1 MQMTAVGNTTY
12 RRRRPAPP
20 SRRPGS
26 VRSIAKS
33 LDKRTLEIVVEVI
46 GLLDLEELCRGMLRA
61 LREAVPAD
69 WCALNQLPADLPH
82 TISLAEPEVPRK
94 LHVVFA
100 KYALQNPLVDYYMRT
115 MDGRALRFSDL
126 LTRRELHRLDLYR
139 EVYVP
144 LGVEYQIAF
153 TLPSASH
160 QVLGIALS
168 RGKRDFT
175 ATERDLLNLVR
186 PYLIQAY
193 RNALAHTEL
202 TRGAG
207 RQIVLDD
214 LTTLGLTR
222 RQAEVLRLVAM
233 GRSDHD
239 AAAVLG
245 IAVRTAQKHLEHC
258 YRTLGVSDR
267 SQAARLAWEATETD
281 E

>member
-46 GLLDLEELCRGMLRA
+46 GLLDLEELCRGML
-61 LREAVPAD
+61 
-69 WCALNQLPADLPH
+69 LNQLPADLPH

-222 RQAEVLRLVAM
+222 RQVAM